1 MSDQPNKSL
10 GEHKMGEVDQANLFE
25 APSIPEQQRMVEAI
39 LFASSTPVTVAE
51 LKNRMP
57 QGSDPAFALDELKVR
72 YSSRGV
78 NLVKVGD
85 GWAMRTSADLSF
97 LMRKETIETRK
108 LSRAAVETLAIIAYH
123 QPVTRLEIE
132 EVRGVGVSKGTVD
145 LLLEMDW
152 IKFGRR
158 KMTPGRPVTFVVTQH
173 FLDHFGL
180 ESAKDLPGLKEL
192 KSAGLLESTIPNVK
206 ETGEGTDNEEQD
218 LEPSTC
224 PFCGFEVTDED
235 DDVEWVNH
243 EDEDDNW
250 N

>member
-57 QGSDPAFALDELKVR
+57 QGSDPAFALDELKVQ

-206 ETGEGTDNEEQD
+206 ETREGLDKEEQD
-218 LEPSTC
+218 LSENLDQPEL
-224 PFCGFEVTDED
+224 FEE
-235 DDVEWVNH
+235 
-243 EDEDDNW
+243 
-250 N
+250 

>member
-1 MSDQPNKSL
+1 MSDRSNKSL
-10 GEHKMGEVDQANLFE
+10 AEHKMGEVDQANLFE
-25 APSIPEQQRMVEAI
+25 APSIAEQQRMVEAI

-57 QGSDPAFALDELKVR
+57 QGSDPVFALDELKVQ

-218 LEPSTC
+218 LSDNLDQPEL
-224 PFCGFEVTDED
+224 FEE
-235 DDVEWVNH
+235 
-243 EDEDDNW
+243 
-250 N
+250 

>member
-1 MSDQPNKSL
+1 MSDRSNKSL
-10 GEHKMGEVDQANLFE
+10 AEHKMGEVDQANLFE

-39 LFASSTPVTVAE
+39 LFASSTPVTVEE

-57 QGSDPAFALDELKVR
+57 QGSDPVFALDELKVQ

-192 KSAGLLESTIPNVK
+192 KSAGLLESTIPNVN

-218 LEPSTC
+218 LSDNLDQPEL
-224 PFCGFEVTDED
+224 FEE
-235 DDVEWVNH
+235 
-243 EDEDDNW
+243 
-250 N
+250 

>member
-10 GEHKMGEVDQANLFE
+10 GERKIGEVDQANLFE

-57 QGSDPAFALDELKVR
+57 QGSDPVFALDELKVQ

-206 ETGEGTDNEEQD
+206 ETGEGIDNEEQD
-218 LEPSTC
+218 LSENLDQPEL
-224 PFCGFEVTDED
+224 FEE
-235 DDVEWVNH
+235 
-243 EDEDDNW
+243 
-250 N
+250 

>member
-1 MSDQPNKSL
+1 MSDLPNKSL
-10 GEHKMGEVDQANLFE
+10 GGHKMGEVDQANLFE

-57 QGSDPAFALDELKVR
+57 QGSDPVFALDELKVQ

-206 ETGEGTDNEEQD
+206 ETGEGIDNEEQD
-218 LEPSTC
+218 LSENLDQPEL
-224 PFCGFEVTDED
+224 FEE
-235 DDVEWVNH
+235 
-243 EDEDDNW
+243 
-250 N
+250 

>member
-1 MSDQPNKSL
+1 MSDLPNKSL
-10 GEHKMGEVDQANLFE
+10 GGHNMGEVDQANLFE

-39 LFASSTPVTVAE
+39 LFASSKPVTVAE

-57 QGSDPAFALDELKVR
+57 QGSDPAFALDELKVQ

-97 LMRKETIETRK
+97 LMRKETVETRK

-192 KSAGLLESTIPNVK
+192 KSAGLLESTIPNAK
-206 ETGEGTDNEEQD
+206 NTGEGIDNEEQD
-218 LEPSTC
+218 LSENLDQPEL
-224 PFCGFEVTDED
+224 FEE
-235 DDVEWVNH
+235 
-243 EDEDDNW
+243 
-250 N
+250 

>member
-57 QGSDPAFALDELKVR
+57 QGSDPAFALDELKVQ

-218 LEPSTC
+218 LSDNLDQPEL
-224 PFCGFEVTDED
+224 FEE
-235 DDVEWVNH
+235 
-243 EDEDDNW
+243 
-250 N
+250 

>member
-1 MSDQPNKSL
+1 MSDRSNQSL
-10 GEHKMGEVDQANLFE
+10 AAHKMGKVDQANLFE

-57 QGSDPAFALDELKVR
+57 QGSDPVFALDELKVQ

-218 LEPSTC
+218 LSDNLDQPEL
-224 PFCGFEVTDED
+224 FEE
-235 DDVEWVNH
+235 
-243 EDEDDNW
+243 
-250 N
+250 

>member
-1 MSDQPNKSL
+1 MSDRSNKSL
-10 GEHKMGEVDQANLFE
+10 AEHKMGEVDQANLFE

-57 QGSDPAFALDELKVR
+57 QGSDPVFALDELKVQ

-218 LEPSTC
+218 LSDNLDQPEL
-224 PFCGFEVTDED
+224 FEQ
-235 DDVEWVNH
+235 
-243 EDEDDNW
+243 
-250 N
+250 

>member
-10 GEHKMGEVDQANLFE
+10 GEHKIGEVDQANLFE

-57 QGSDPAFALDELKVR
+57 QGSDPTFALDELKVQ

-206 ETGEGTDNEEQD
+206 ETGEGVDEEERD
-218 LEPSTC
+218 LSENLDQPEL
-224 PFCGFEVTDED
+224 FEE
-235 DDVEWVNH
+235 
-243 EDEDDNW
+243 
-250 N
+250 

>member
-1 MSDQPNKSL
+1 MSDRSNKSL
-10 GEHKMGEVDQANLFE
+10 AEHKMGEVDQANLFE

-57 QGSDPAFALDELKVR
+57 QGSDPVFALDELKVQ

-85 GWAMRTSADLSF
+85 GWAMRTRADLSF

-206 ETGEGTDNEEQD
+206 ETGEGLDNEEQD
-218 LEPSTC
+218 LSENLDQPEL
-224 PFCGFEVTDED
+224 FEE
-235 DDVEWVNH
+235 
-243 EDEDDNW
+243 
-250 N
+250 

>member
-1 MSDQPNKSL
+1 MSDRSNKSL
-10 GEHKMGEVDQANLFE
+10 AAHKMGKVDQANLFE

-57 QGSDPAFALDELKVR
+57 QGSDPVFALDELKVQ

-206 ETGEGTDNEEQD
+206 ETGEGIDEEERD
-218 LEPSTC
+218 LSENLDQPEL
-224 PFCGFEVTDED
+224 FEE
-235 DDVEWVNH
+235 
-243 EDEDDNW
+243 
-250 N
+250 

>member
-1 MSDQPNKSL
+1 MSDQPNESL
-10 GEHKMGEVDQANLFE
+10 GEHKMGEIDQANLFE
-25 APSIPEQQRMVEAI
+25 APSIPDQQRMVEAI

-57 QGSDPAFALDELKVR
+57 QGSDPAFALDELKVQ

-180 ESAKDLPGLKEL
+180 ESTKDLPGLKEL

-218 LEPSTC
+218 LSDNLDQPEL
-224 PFCGFEVTDED
+224 FEQ
-235 DDVEWVNH
+235 
-243 EDEDDNW
+243 
-250 N
+250 

>member
-1 MSDQPNKSL
+1 MSDRSNKSL
-10 GEHKMGEVDQANLFE
+10 AEHKMGEVDQANLFE

-39 LFASSTPVTVAE
+39 LFASSTPVTVEE

-57 QGSDPAFALDELKVR
+57 QGSDPVFALDELKVQ

-206 ETGEGTDNEEQD
+206 ETGEGIDNEEQD
-218 LEPSTC
+218 LSENLDQPEL
-224 PFCGFEVTDED
+224 FEE
-235 DDVEWVNH
+235 
-243 EDEDDNW
+243 
-250 N
+250 

>member
-10 GEHKMGEVDQANLFE
+10 GEHKIGEVDQANLFE

-57 QGSDPAFALDELKVR
+57 QGSDPVFALDELKVQ

-158 KMTPGRPVTFVVTQH
+158 KMTPGRPVTFAVTQH

-206 ETGEGTDNEEQD
+206 DTREGIDKEEED
-218 LEPSTC
+218 LSKNSDQPEL
-224 PFCGFEVTDED
+224 FEE
-235 DDVEWVNH
+235 
-243 EDEDDNW
+243 
-250 N
+250 

>member
-1 MSDQPNKSL
+1 MSDRSNKSL
-10 GEHKMGEVDQANLFE
+10 AEHKMGEVDQANLFE

-57 QGSDPAFALDELKVR
+57 QGSDPVFALDELKVQ

-158 KMTPGRPVTFVVTQH
+158 KMSPGRPVTFVVTQH

-206 ETGEGTDNEEQD
+206 ETGEGTDKEEQD
-218 LEPSTC
+218 LSENLDQPEL
-224 PFCGFEVTDED
+224 FKE
-235 DDVEWVNH
+235 
-243 EDEDDNW
+243 
-250 N
+250 

>member
-1 MSDQPNKSL
+1 MSDRSNKSL
-10 GEHKMGEVDQANLFE
+10 AEHKMGEVDQANLFE

-39 LFASSTPVTVAE
+39 LFASSTPVTIAE

-57 QGSDPAFALDELKVR
+57 QGSDPTSALDELKVQ

-206 ETGEGTDNEEQD
+206 DTGEGFDNEEQD
-218 LEPSTC
+218 LSENLDQPEL
-224 PFCGFEVTDED
+224 FEE
-235 DDVEWVNH
+235 
-243 EDEDDNW
+243 
-250 N
+250 

>member
-1 MSDQPNKSL
+1 MSDRSNKSL
-10 GEHKMGEVDQANLFE
+10 AERNMGEVDQANLFE
-25 APSIPEQQRMVEAI
+25 APSIPDQQRMVEAI
-39 LFASSTPVTVAE
+39 LFASSTPVTIAE

-57 QGSDPAFALDELKVR
+57 QGSDPAFALDELKVQ

-206 ETGEGTDNEEQD
+206 ETGEGIDNEEQD
-218 LEPSTC
+218 LSENLDQPEL
-224 PFCGFEVTDED
+224 FEE
-235 DDVEWVNH
+235 
-243 EDEDDNW
+243 
-250 N
+250 

>member
-1 MSDQPNKSL
+1 MSDRSNKSL
-10 GEHKMGEVDQANLFE
+10 AAHKMVEVDQANLFE

-39 LFASSTPVTVAE
+39 LFASSKPVTVAE

-57 QGSDPAFALDELKVR
+57 QGSDPVFALDELKVQ

-192 KSAGLLESTIPNVK
+192 KSAGLLESTIPNVN

-218 LEPSTC
+218 LSDNLDQPEL
-224 PFCGFEVTDED
+224 FEE
-235 DDVEWVNH
+235 
-243 EDEDDNW
+243 
-250 N
+250 

>member
-10 GEHKMGEVDQANLFE
+10 GEHKIGEVDQANLFE

-57 QGSDPAFALDELKVR
+57 QGSDPAFALDELKVQ

-206 ETGEGTDNEEQD
+206 ETGEGVDEEERD
-218 LEPSTC
+218 LSENLDQPEL
-224 PFCGFEVTDED
+224 FEE
-235 DDVEWVNH
+235 
-243 EDEDDNW
+243 
-250 N
+250 

>member
-1 MSDQPNKSL
+1 MSDRSNKSL
-10 GEHKMGEVDQANLFE
+10 AEHKMGEVDQANLFE
-25 APSIPEQQRMVEAI
+25 APSIAEQQRMVEAI

-57 QGSDPAFALDELKVR
+57 QGSDPVFALDELKEQ

-97 LMRKETIETRK
+97 LMRKEIIETRK

-206 ETGEGTDNEEQD
+206 DTGEGIDNEEQD
-218 LEPSTC
+218 LSENLDQPEL
-224 PFCGFEVTDED
+224 FEE
-235 DDVEWVNH
+235 
-243 EDEDDNW
+243 
-250 N
+250 